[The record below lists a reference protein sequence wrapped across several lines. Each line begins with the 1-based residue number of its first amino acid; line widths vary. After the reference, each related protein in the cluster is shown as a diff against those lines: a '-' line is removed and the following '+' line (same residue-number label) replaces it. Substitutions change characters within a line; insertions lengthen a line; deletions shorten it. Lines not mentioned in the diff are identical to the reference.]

1 MSEGHPCW
9 TGNDRRYQDL
19 GPLLPTGESL
29 KQCKERI
36 LPYWHETICPAVRSG
51 RRVLVAAHNNV
62 IRCLCKHIDGIHR
75 DHLRDFEVPTGAPLV
90 YTLDRTTLEPVGE
103 RSEIGFSG
111 TFLTPENSKE
121 LLQREIAAKKQQ
133 QQELERQQQQSGFWF
148 MQEVWGDSS
157 KGGEPG
163 PEQWQAAEEQAAKV
177 TATMTT
183 MKTTTTTGE
192 QQQPWEDTESDGIT
206 EHARLDEVL
215 LENSEQMLEQVGATT
230 KMGPIKVQEVFVA
243 EQLMREAE
251 RLGIDKNS
259 MQKRWR

>member
-1 MSEGHPCW
+1 M
-9 TGNDRRYQDL
+9 
-19 GPLLPTGESL
+19 
-29 KQCKERI
+29 
-36 LPYWHETICPAVRSG
+36 
-51 RRVLVAAHNNV
+51 
-62 IRCLCKHIDGIHR
+62 
-75 DHLRDFEVPTGAPLV
+75 
-90 YTLDRTTLEPVGE
+90 GE